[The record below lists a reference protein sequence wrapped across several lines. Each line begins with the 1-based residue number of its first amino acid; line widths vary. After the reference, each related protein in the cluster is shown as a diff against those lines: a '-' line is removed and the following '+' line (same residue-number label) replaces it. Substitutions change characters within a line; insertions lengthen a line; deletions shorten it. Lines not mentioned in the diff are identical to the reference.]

1 MDPLPCERKGGMGM
15 ARDFIA
21 VDECNVM
28 HSHPYITLGTLHGMY
43 VHGMDAS
50 RSWPSQREQRREPNP
65 GCTVV
70 DSRGVSTEIIL
81 TAGV

>member
-28 HSHPYITLGTLHGMY
+28 HSHPYITLHYMACMYMACMYMAWMLQGHG
-43 VHGMDAS
+43 
-50 RSWPSQREQRREPNP
+50 RLKE
-65 GCTVV
+65 
-70 DSRGVSTEIIL
+70 SRGENL
-81 TAGV
+81 TQGVQ